1 VNRFRGH
8 ISSIVTSGTVSRVG
22 VEVGGAVLSAVVLET
37 PDTAAYLRTGGTI
50 VCLFKETEVGLA
62 RALTTPVTF
71 GNVLEG
77 VVEST
82 ENGVLFT
89 RVRLRCAGGELTALV
104 GSAEAD
110 AMDIRTGE
118 TLTALIH
125 PGEISLMVPEEPD
138 VP

>member
-1 VNRFRGH
+1 VNRFHGH
-8 ISSIVTSGTVSRVG
+8 ISSIVTAGTVSRVG
-22 VEVGGAVLSAVVLET
+22 VDVGGAVLSAVVLET
-37 PDTAAYLRTGGTI
+37 PDTAAYLRTGGAI

-71 GNVLEG
+71 GNVLDG
-77 VVEST
+77 VVEAM

-89 RVRLRCAGGELTALV
+89 RVRLRCPGGELTALV
-104 GSAEAD
+104 GAAEANE
-110 AMDIRTGE
+110 MDIRRGE

-125 PGEISLMVPEEPD
+125 PGEISLMVPEDPD